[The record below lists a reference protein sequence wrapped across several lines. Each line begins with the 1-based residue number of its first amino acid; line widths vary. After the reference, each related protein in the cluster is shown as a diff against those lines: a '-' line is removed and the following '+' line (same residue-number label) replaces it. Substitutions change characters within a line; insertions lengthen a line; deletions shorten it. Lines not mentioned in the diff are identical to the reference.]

1 MNAFLNQELL
11 RSLDLRILAVQRTE
25 AGRWWNF
32 KNVISPYSR
41 LWLILDGQAR
51 VRHHHREFRLTPGQ
65 LHLVPPFT
73 KHDCSCSRR
82 LDHYYLHFISQL
94 PTGNDLLSLLD
105 FDYQIPAT
113 AAALKQFQRLEAL
126 YPDRKLPC
134 FDPTKE
140 EYPRYPLAAEQICH
154 DASAVDA
161 FEGNGVLTILLS
173 PFLRT
178 ARSHEGVHTR
188 ATRQFLA
195 VQEFIHSH
203 MHENILLGDLA
214 RTVNLHPTY
223 FSDRFKKMV
232 GVRPLE
238 YLMQR
243 RMERAQYLLLT
254 TRAPVKQVA
263 NDVGIPDAAYFARVF
278 ARHCGQPPSE
288 YRRLHLA

>member
-1 MNAFLNQELL
+1 
-11 RSLDLRILAVQRTE
+11 
-25 AGRWWNF
+25 
-32 KNVISPYSR
+32 
-41 LWLILDGQAR
+41 
-51 VRHHHREFRLTPGQ
+51 
-65 LHLVPPFT
+65 VPPFT

-82 LDHYYLHFISQL
+82 LDHYYLHFISRL

-105 FDYQIPAT
+105 FDYQIPAAST
-113 AAALKQFQRLEAL
+113 ALKQFQRLEAL

-140 EYPRYPLAAEQICH
+140 EYQRYPLAAEQVNH
-154 DASAVDA
+154 DAPAVDS
-161 FEGNGVLTILLS
+161 FEANGVLTILLS

-178 ARSHEGVHTR
+178 ARDHEGVHAR
-188 ATRQFLA
+188 ATRQFLT

-214 RTVNLHPTY
+214 RAVKLHPTY
-223 FSDRFKKMV
+223 FSDRFKKLV

-254 TRAPVKQVA
+254 SRAPVKQVA
-263 NDVGIPDAAYFARVF
+263 SEIGIPDAAYFARAF
-278 ARHCGQPPSE
+278 ARHCGQSPSE
-288 YRRLHLA
+288 YRQLHLT